1 MNGDVERESG
11 RMTKTKCLIW
21 GTPAFEYPSH
31 GDGHFID
38 SPRAGGKYLV
48 AGTSAAVLESCDDPV
63 KARLTSWLIEQ
74 RQLGIKWPEIYSPTI
89 SEAQQRQAL
98 QAPECADGILR
109 YLKAK
114 SKTFGTIIRYSAF
127 IDLYNKSLMTPSE
140 QEKEFL
146 CLLAHTECINMDDL
160 SVLMDH
166 LEETRLIKISGD
178 DKVKGC
184 NLTVAGY
191 ARLAELEKTNVVS
204 SRAFVAMWFDPSM
217 HDVWEGGFKIAIR
230 EAGYKPIRIDQRE
243 HVNKICDE
251 IVAEIRKAR
260 FVVADFTHG
269 GSGVR
274 GGVYY
279 EAGFAHGLDIP
290 VIFTCR
296 ADMLNEIHFDTR
308 QFNHITW
315 EDPEELKKKLA
326 DRIAAVIGDAP
337 FLN

>member
-1 MNGDVERESG
+1 MASNCRL
-11 RMTKTKCLIW
+11 KLQ
-21 GTPAFEYPSH
+21 
-31 GDGHFID
+31 
-38 SPRAGGKYLV
+38 V
-48 AGTSAAVLESCDDPV
+48 ARIFWHAHVPLTAP
-63 KARLTSWLIEQ
+63 TSWLIEQ

-160 SVLMDH
+160 SVLMEH
-166 LEETRLIKISGD
+166 LEETRLIKKISSD

-251 IVAEIRKAR
+251 IVAEIRRAR

-315 EDPEELKKKLA
+315 EDPEELKKKLT